1 MIRNLKVL
9 MLAAFAVA
17 ALSAMAASAAQA
29 VEFHKPAEAVKLTTT
44 PDGTGTNAHQV
55 FDAAGASITCPG
67 VTAEGTVAGTTTTV
81 ATVETSLV
89 EYTGEC
95 KFVGQK
101 ATVEMHGCNYKF
113 HANGEVDIICPTGN
127 TIRFSVP
134 SPFCEVTVP
143 GQTGKTTIGY
153 TNINTK
159 TEVTVSPNVTGIT
172 YDATGAG
179 CPTAGHGTNGT
190 YTTGNVIVTAEKDN
204 ANKEMVPIF
213 VE

>member
-1 MIRNLKVL
+1 MTSNLKVL
-9 MLAAFAVA
+9 TLTAFAVL
-17 ALSAMAASAAQA
+17 ALSAMAASTAQA
-29 VEFHKPAEAVKLTTT
+29 VTFHKPAEAIKLTTT

-55 FDAAGASITCPG
+55 FDAAGGSITCPG
-67 VTAEGTVAGTTTTV
+67 VTAEGTVAGTATTV

-95 KFVGQK
+95 KFLGQK
-101 ATVEMHGCNYKF
+101 ATVEMHGCNYSF
-113 HANGEVDIICPTGN
+113 HANGEVDINCPFGQK
-127 TIRFSVP
+127 IRFSVP
-134 SPFCEVTVP
+134 SPFCEVTVEA
-143 GQTGKTTIGY
+143 QSGKTTVSY
-153 TNINTK
+153 TNISGK
-159 TEVTVSPNVTGIT
+159 TEVTLSPVVNNIA

-179 CPTAGHGTNGT
+179 CPTPGAHTTGQ